1 MIQTDYGLKQEVNMV
16 ESYTGTIKTN
26 GEWQLVETLT
36 GITFTVGNNYTM
48 NVINSAEIKVANAIF
63 PVTNE
68 KFQYKAGSEDFYIKT
83 QNGYTCT
90 LTILENE
97 EE

>member
-1 MIQTDYGLKQEVNMV
+1 MA
-16 ESYTGTIKTN
+16 ESYTGTIKTD
-26 GEWQLVETLT
+26 GQWQSVETLT
-36 GITFTVGNNYTM
+36 GVTFTVGNTYSM
-48 NVINSAEIKVANAIF
+48 NIINTAEIKVANAIF

-68 KFQYKAGSEDFYIKT
+68 KFQYKAGSEDLYIKT

-97 EE
+97 GE

>member
-1 MIQTDYGLKQEVNMV
+1 MV
-16 ESYTGTIKTN
+16 ESYTGTIKTD
-26 GEWQLVETLT
+26 GEWQSVETLT
-36 GITFTVGNNYTM
+36 GVTFTVGNAYTM

-68 KFQYKAGSEDFYIKT
+68 KFQYKAGADDLYIKT
-83 QNGYTCT
+83 QDGYTCT

-97 EE
+97 GE